1 MGMAIASHLSVQ
13 SLVVSI
19 SGRVRGRFRLCV
31 LFASVMAMA
40 YTSVVWADIY
50 RWTDKDGNVNYSD
63 VAPPREQHVKDVVVL
78 TRASRP
84 PAQPAAPTQQELL
97 ARIQSLEQQMQ
108 AQRNG
113 APPPGVP
120 PSPSYP
126 AYYAPPAPSPPPYY
140 QSPPVQ
146 PVTYYDGGYDSGA
159 YDNTYYPPYLN
170 SGVPVYV
177 TSPARAHATRSA
189 FAPRALGRG
198 AFHGGPGGGAPFRC
212 ACICCSRL

>member
-1 MGMAIASHLSVQ
+1 MAIASHLSVR
-13 SLVVSI
+13 SMVASV

-31 LFASVMAMA
+31 LFACVMAMGC
-40 YTSVVWADIY
+40 TSVVWADIY
-50 RWTDKDGNVNYSD
+50 RWTDKDSNVNYSD
-63 VAPPREQHVKDVVVL
+63 VAPPKEQHIKDVVVV
-78 TRASRP
+78 TRASRQ

-97 ARIQSLEQQMQ
+97 ARIQSLEQQMH

-126 AYYAPPAPSPPPYY
+126 AYYASPAPSPPPYY

-146 PVTYYDGGYDSGA
+146 PVTYYDGGYDSGG
-159 YDNTYYPPYLN
+159 YDNTYYPPYLY
-170 SGVPVYV
+170 SVVPVYV
-177 TSPARAHATRSA
+177 FSPVRAHATRLA

-198 AFHGGPGGGAPFRC
+198 AFHGVPGGRRGGVRPGGR
-212 ACICCSRL
+212 R